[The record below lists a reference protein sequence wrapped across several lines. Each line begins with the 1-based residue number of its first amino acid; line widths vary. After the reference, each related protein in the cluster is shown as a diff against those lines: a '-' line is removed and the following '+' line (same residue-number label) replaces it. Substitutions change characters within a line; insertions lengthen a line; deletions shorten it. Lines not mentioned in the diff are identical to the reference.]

1 MNKASLLLLITTLF
15 LSCNTSKISKQDLLK
30 ENQVLKAK
38 IETLKVDDSSK
49 SEAVLEVNNLN
60 IVYRG
65 VRNPLRISFP
75 NAVKI
80 NAIGKGLTKKDEY
93 GNYNFTP
100 VSGRTADIII
110 EAEMIDGTIV
120 RDIKTLRI
128 KNIGKLVG
136 RINGAGCKR
145 KCDILMTKKQF
156 KNAIITSE
164 IDDFL
169 FPYYFKVTEFK
180 LQTKHLNVNRVEG
193 SKIKN
198 NLSDTLE
205 KH

>member
-38 IETLKVDDSSK
+38 IETLKVDDTSK
-49 SEAVLEVNNLN
+49 SEVVLEVSNLN

-80 NAIGKGLTKKDEY
+80 NATSEGLTKKDEY

-100 VSGRTADIII
+100 VSGRTAYIII

-120 RDIKTLRI
+120 RD
-128 KNIGKLVG
+128 
-136 RINGAGCKR
+136 
-145 KCDILMTKKQF
+145 
-156 KNAIITSE
+156 
-164 IDDFL
+164 
-169 FPYYFKVTEFK
+169 
-180 LQTKHLNVNRVEG
+180 
-193 SKIKN
+193 
-198 NLSDTLE
+198 
-205 KH
+205 